1 MQPSQQNRGGK
12 CGAHLTSGLSVALP
26 SHWEG
31 PGESGKDKRL
41 AFLTAGTD
49 QPPPVSEPQPLLSGQ
64 VPAHLRQGIA
74 EFVLTDAPACWLG
87 PR

>member
-1 MQPSQQNRGGK
+1 MVPT
-12 CGAHLTSGLSVALP
+12 LPLDSVALP

-41 AFLTAGTD
+41 AFLTAGTN